1 MQVSIS
7 FKPEIT
13 QEVEQYIKDV
23 LPEVINKTLLEDP
36 TQLNGIIRECVSGY
50 IKGTITNL
58 IQGKDYRSFLRDRIM
73 EQIGMKDVTNE
84 KVQLI

>member
-36 TQLNGIIRECVSGY
+36 TQLNGIIRECVRGY
-50 IKGTITNL
+50 IKGTITSL
-58 IQGKDYRSFLRDRIM
+58 IQDKDYRSFLRDRIM
-73 EQIGMKDVTNE
+73 EQIGVKDVTNE
-84 KVQLI
+84 KEQFI